1 MLKAKFECQVIS
13 HQLIVVTLDN
23 SDIYEQNKTYILKW
37 PSDSVIQPAPVFWR
51 DLVYTEFLYLLVSRS
66 GIVPTKIVMTIWQ
79 WVAVSIIYNNIYNS
93 GWNEQRRFVT
103 GHGNLTI
110 CLAAKSG
117 NQRSAI
123 SHNPVAHKCLWTRC
137 SYPNIRGSG
146 FRFKPGSQLCRLSC
160 RVPLIVFW
168 LATVIIMV
176 SFTNHDLTGNVQS
189 GTDLDFC

>member
-1 MLKAKFECQVIS
+1 MPQYDTKYIS
-13 HQLIVVTLDN
+13 ISSTTSLLIQWHSPHLFSGGVWAIR
-23 SDIYEQNKTYILKW
+23 SFY
-37 PSDSVIQPAPVFWR
+37 F
-51 DLVYTEFLYLLVSRS
+51 LVSRS
-66 GIVPTKIVMTIWQ
+66 GIVPIKVVMTMWQ

-123 SHNPVAHKCLWTRC
+123 SHNPVAHKWLWTRC
-137 SYPNIRGSG
+137 SYPYIRGSG

-176 SFTNHDLTGNVQS
+176 
-189 GTDLDFC
+189 